1 MKYTKVL
8 ALLFL
13 CAPHLQIQGIAIN
26 VSLGELADID
36 IVISKNAL
44 TDTSLASEPFDT
56 SARILARYSCVQN
69 IHNSVFLGNRIYS
82 AADMPTLFLPEHRVL
97 MPTVQQNTFSIEL
110 SPSDI
115 AAMIGEDINEVCV
128 RVRQRT
134 YAYNPVKK
142 QLEFFTI
149 NLLKEDMYNV
159 NASLNLNTHGNI
171 ACEKFNDLPQSLQNT
186 HAVAYGT
193 VC

>member
-1 MKYTKVL
+1 
-8 ALLFL
+8 
-13 CAPHLQIQGIAIN
+13 
-26 VSLGELADID
+26 
-36 IVISKNAL
+36 
-44 TDTSLASEPFDT
+44 
-56 SARILARYSCVQN
+56 
-69 IHNSVFLGNRIYS
+69 
-82 AADMPTLFLPEHRVL
+82 MPTLFLPEHRVL